1 MSDTAGEN
9 GFDRLLEQLEGI
21 VGRLESSEL
30 SLEEAIEAYKQG
42 VSLAKEGHA
51 RLQQAERVIE
61 EVTGKKTRPVDLEQ
75 ILAEE

>member
-1 MSDTAGEN
+1 MADAGAKS
-9 GFDRLLEQLEGI
+9 FDLLLEKLEGI
-21 VGRLESSEL
+21 VGRLENADL
-30 SLEEAIEAYKQG
+30 PLEDAIEAYKEG

-61 EVTGKKTRPVDLEQ
+61 EVTGKKTRAVDLEQ